1 MLIYEKN
8 STMMTV
14 LLLQH
19 SYISSSNKR
28 DESHNEKEREKE
40 GDYLFVWYMKE
51 IWDDFKKKGQL
62 RASPTWCFNAK
73 KNTNGFFFK
82 GNDDDDDRWR
92 MAAVNGIL

>member
-1 MLIYEKN
+1 MHMLIYEKN

-51 IWDDFKKKGQL
+51 I
-62 RASPTWCFNAK
+62 
-73 KNTNGFFFK
+73 
-82 GNDDDDDRWR
+82 
-92 MAAVNGIL
+92 